1 MSENWGL
8 VLATGS
14 VVQPKYWK
22 GAKRE
27 NFMDPI
33 TVPDKSQEES
43 SESTRAS
50 LRIVKETSRTGPERE
65 QYSSGNNLNLGVE
78 RERQRDGL
86 RNELYAEVL
95 AAQLD
100 RTPEESEWTE
110 SLDQILRVV
119 EAIPVTRLKA
129 SVYVCDDGEI
139 GIVWRQG
146 NVHIEISAGVSEH
159 VEYMVLDEDEQI
171 REESIWMIESGER
184 MPETLSSAL
193 AEGCP

>member
-22 GAKRE
+22 GEERE

-33 TVPDKSQEES
+33 TVPDKNQEES

-50 LRIVKETSRTGPERE
+50 LRIVKETSRTGSERE

-119 EAIPVTRLKA
+119 EAIPATRLKA

-139 GIVWRQG
+139 GIVWQQG
-146 NVHIEISAGVSEH
+146 NFHIEISAGVSEH

-171 REESIWMIESGER
+171 REESIWMIESGEP